1 MLKLMHPF
9 IFKLIVI
16 ISLIFVL
23 AVCSDGESEETV
35 DHSMLLNGVPQQIE
49 LGSSVFSDG
58 GYLHGAHTCYGLDRS
73 PPLFWGEVP
82 ENTQSL
88 ALIVNEPTAEEQP
101 DRVNWV
107 IYDLPPEVREIP
119 GVISIMEENVLG
131 GKQGRNHSGGMG
143 WAGPCPD
150 PGIDHE
156 GTYVFHIYALDN
168 LLDIQI
174 EGGVRRNDVLRAMSG
189 HVIDYGKLT
198 GKFCKSGGAAK
209 GGWDESGGRGSCPAL
224 DEQPED

>member
-1 MLKLMHPF
+1 MLKLIHPF
-9 IFKLIVI
+9 ILKLIVI

-35 DHSMLLNGVPQQIE
+35 VDHAMLLNGVPQHIE

-58 GYLHGAHTCYGLDRS
+58 GYLPGAHTCYGLDRS

-88 ALIVNEPTAEEQP
+88 ALIVNEPNAEEQP

-119 GVISIMEENVLG
+119 GVISIMEESVLG

-143 WAGPCPD
+143 WTGPCPD
-150 PGIDHE
+150 PGIDYE
-156 GTYVFHIYALDN
+156 STYVFHIYALDN

-174 EGGVRRNDVLRAMSG
+174 EGGARRNDVLRAMSG

-198 GKFCKSGGAAK
+198 SKFCKSDGV
-209 GGWDESGGRGSCPAL
+209 GWDSSGGRGSCPPL
-224 DEQPED
+224 DEQSED